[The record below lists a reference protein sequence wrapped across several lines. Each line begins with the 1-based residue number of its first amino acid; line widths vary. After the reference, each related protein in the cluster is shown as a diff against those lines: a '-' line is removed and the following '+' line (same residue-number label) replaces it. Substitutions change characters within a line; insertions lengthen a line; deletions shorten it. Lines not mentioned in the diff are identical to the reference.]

1 MKKILYLAL
10 ISALFVACSNDAQ
23 VDGLELG
30 KGMPIDKH
38 ADHFDFPVG
47 APDAVGYY
55 KAQHFK
61 GKKNHLG
68 EDWNALTGGNTD
80 LGDPIYACANGYVK
94 EVKDYKGGWG
104 NVIRVLHYYNDSIV
118 ESLYAHCDTVLVK
131 EKTWIDRGQK
141 IGTIGT
147 AHGQY
152 LAHLHF
158 EMRSDIT
165 MGLGNGYSKDSKGYL
180 DPTKFIKKHR

>member
-1 MKKILYLAL
+1 MKRILYLVLVSSLLFACTNDNHVDAL
-10 ISALFVACSNDAQ
+10 GFAQ
-23 VDGLELG
+23 
-30 KGMPIDKH
+30 GMSIEKH
-38 ADHFDFPVG
+38 ADHFDYPVG
-47 APDAVGYY
+47 APDAEGYY
-55 KAQHFK
+55 KAQLFK

-68 EDWNALTGGNTD
+68 EDWNAVTGGNTD
-80 LGDPIYACANGYVK
+80 LGDPIFACANGYVK
-94 EVKDYKGGWG
+94 EVKDYKAGWG

-131 EKTWIDRGQK
+131 EKTWVKRGDK

-147 AHGQY
+147 AHGIY

-165 MGLGNGYSKDSKGYL
+165 MDLGNGYSKDSKGYL
-180 DPTKFIKKHR
+180 DPTKFITTHR